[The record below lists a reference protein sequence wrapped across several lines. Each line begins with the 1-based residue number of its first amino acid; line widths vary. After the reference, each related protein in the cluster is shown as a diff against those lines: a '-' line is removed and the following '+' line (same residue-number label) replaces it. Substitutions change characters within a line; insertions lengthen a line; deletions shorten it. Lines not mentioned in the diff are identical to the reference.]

1 MVLCVQHV
9 EVAGVLLQHLG
20 KGLTLF
26 HADRTHQHGLALL
39 VAFQHLLDNGIVF
52 AVDRLVDGI
61 RIIDALTGAVGGHRN
76 DVQAVDLGELGCF
89 CLGCTGHT
97 GQLFVHA
104 EVVLEGDGSQRFAL
118 GGDLHALLGFDGL
131 MQAFVVAA
139 ADHQTAGEL
148 VHDDDLTILDHVI
161 DVPLHHA
168 VSLDGLIDVMG
179 KGHVLGGGKVL
190 DLEVGFRFL
199 DAAGSQGTGLV
210 LFVHDVI
217 AVGLLVGRDFI
228 LQLHHY
234 ALAQGAHKAV
244 HLCVQAGRILAA
256 AGNDQGRAGFIDQDG
271 VHFIDDGIGV
281 AALHHVGLIGH
292 HVVAQVV
299 KAELVVGAVG
309 DVGGIG
315 GAACIA
321 VHALCDQADAQTQPA
336 VELAHPL
343 AVALGKVIVDGDNM
357 HALTGEGIQVGG
369 QGSHKSLAFTGLHL
383 GNIAAVQG
391 NAADDL
397 HREVLHAQHAPCGLA
412 ADGKGIGQDIIGGL
426 AVGQLLLEHSGLCL
440 QVGIRHGGI
449 FFFQSQH
456 LLGNGVDLF
465 QLPVREAAKEFFN
478 KGHW

>member
-1 MVLCVQHV
+1 M
-9 EVAGVLLQHLG
+9 
-20 KGLTLF
+20 
-26 HADRTHQHGLALL
+26 
-39 VAFQHLLDNGIVF
+39 
-52 AVDRLVDGI
+52 
-61 RIIDALTGAVGGHRN
+61 
-76 DVQAVDLGELGCF
+76 
-89 CLGCTGHT
+89 
-97 GQLFVHA
+97 
-104 EVVLEGDGSQRFAL
+104 
-118 GGDLHALLGFDGL
+118 
-131 MQAFVVAA
+131 
-139 ADHQTAGEL
+139 
-148 VHDDDLTILDHVI
+148 
-161 DVPLHHA
+161 
-168 VSLDGLIDVMG
+168 
-179 KGHVLGGGKVL
+179 
-190 DLEVGFRFL
+190 
-199 DAAGSQGTGLV
+199 
-210 LFVHDVI
+210 
-217 AVGLLVGRDFI
+217 
-228 LQLHHY
+228 
-234 ALAQGAHKAV
+234 
-244 HLCVQAGRILAA
+244 
-256 AGNDQGRAGFIDQDG
+256 
-271 VHFIDDGIGV
+271 

-299 KAELVVGAVG
+299 EAELVVGTVG
-309 DVGGIG
+309 DVGSIG

-321 VHALCDQADAQTQPA
+321 VHALCDQADRKAQPA

-456 LLGNGVDLF
+456 LLGNGIDLF